1 MLINLE
7 IWHRQCIEEKT
18 PDEMKDFIASLR

>member
-7 IWHRQCIEEKT
+7 IWHRQCIEGKT
-18 PDEMKDFIASLR
+18 PGEMKDFIASLR